1 MIGELNSDKNLISS
15 VQCLTK
21 CDYFC
26 ANSVTIMIMRL
37 TLSSPGRGTCTE
49 LLGLILEGN
58 ISISSGSHRT
68 VERYTENM
76 LFKKKTTKHSKTD

>member
-1 MIGELNSDKNLISS
+1 
-15 VQCLTK
+15 
-21 CDYFC
+21 
-26 ANSVTIMIMRL
+26 MRL